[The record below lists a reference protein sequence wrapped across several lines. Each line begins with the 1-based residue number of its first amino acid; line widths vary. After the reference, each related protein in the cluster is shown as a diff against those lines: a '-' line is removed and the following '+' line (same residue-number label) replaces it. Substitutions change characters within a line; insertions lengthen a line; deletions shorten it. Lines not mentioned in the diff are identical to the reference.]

1 MIKSMTGFGRAEVI
15 TKDRKITVE
24 LKSVNH
30 RYLDLSIKMPRKLG
44 FLEGAIR
51 NLMKTYMQRGKVDV
65 FITYEDYTLSCGAL
79 KYNKELASEYMAYI
93 RQMAEEFGIEN
104 DVKAGALSRYPDVLT
119 MEEQSVDEEELW
131 AVLEGPLREACEKFA
146 QAREREGEHL
156 KNDLITKLEALDEKV
171 NQVEERSPL
180 VVDSYREKL
189 EAKVHELLE
198 DSQIEDSRIAA
209 EVILFSDK
217 ICNDEE
223 TVRLHSHIQGMKRM
237 LEEKEGIGRKLDFMA
252 QEMNREANT
261 ILSKSS
267 DLVISNIAIDLKTE
281 IEKIR
286 EQIQNIESCQGIK
299 ASRIAAEQSAGLRIM
314 QNTFCVIFPL
324 Y

>member
-1 MIKSMTGFGRAEVI
+1 MIKSMTGFGRAAVI
-15 TKDRKITVE
+15 TKERKITVE

-30 RYLDLSIKMPRKLG
+30 RYLDLSIKMPRKLV

-79 KYNKELASEYMAYI
+79 KYNKELAGEYLAYI
-93 RQMAEEFGIEN
+93 RQMAEEFGLEN

-119 MEEQSVDEEELW
+119 MEEQSVDEDALW
-131 AVLEGPLREACEKFA
+131 AVLEAPLREACEKFA
-146 QAREREGEHL
+146 QSRAREGENL
-156 KNDLITKLEALDEKV
+156 KNDLIAKLDALDEKV
-171 NQVEERSPL
+171 SQVEARAPE

-209 EVILFSDK
+209 EVVLFSDK

-223 TVRLHSHIQGMKRM
+223 TVRLHSHIQGMKKM

-267 DLVISNIAIDLKTE
+267 DLIISNIAIDLKTE

-286 EQIQNIESCQGIK
+286 EQVQNVE
-299 ASRIAAEQSAGLRIM
+299 
-314 QNTFCVIFPL
+314 
-324 Y
+324 